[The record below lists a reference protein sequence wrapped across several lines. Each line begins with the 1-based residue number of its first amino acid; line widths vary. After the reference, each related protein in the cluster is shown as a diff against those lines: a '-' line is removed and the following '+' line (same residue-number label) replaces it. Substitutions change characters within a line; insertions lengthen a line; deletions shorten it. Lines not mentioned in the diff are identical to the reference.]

1 MMYGTLSY
9 LTCFHICFIIYT
21 AKNPI
26 LSIICICINSGKLH
40 HLKTLLFYQSAEEWF
55 KPQPPDANEFDS
67 TTAEKI
73 KPALVF
79 KLQKYITM

>member
-26 LSIICICINSGKLH
+26 LSIIYICINSGKLH
-40 HLKTLLFYQSAEEWF
+40 HLKTLLFYQSAEE
-55 KPQPPDANEFDS
+55 
-67 TTAEKI
+67 
-73 KPALVF
+73 
-79 KLQKYITM
+79 